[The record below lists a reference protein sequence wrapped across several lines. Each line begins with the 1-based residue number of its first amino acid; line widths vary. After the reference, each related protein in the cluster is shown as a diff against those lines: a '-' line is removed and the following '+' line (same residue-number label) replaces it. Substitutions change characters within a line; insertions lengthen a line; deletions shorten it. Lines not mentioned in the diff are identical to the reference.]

1 MDGDMVWL
9 DGNGGGGDGEVGG
22 EGGGVDGERDGDG
35 HGGDGDLGDLDGD
48 GGGGSVSKFAWHA
61 APSQSK

>member
-9 DGNGGGGDGEVGG
+9 DGNVGGG
-22 EGGGVDGERDGDG
+22 GGGVDGELDGDG

-48 GGGGSVSKFAWHA
+48 GGGGSVSKFAWQA